1 MASVA
6 GPAPPSPIADALV
19 SLVDRAPAAPGL
31 DDRSRAVLARI
42 VASPLSY
49 ALAAP
54 PSPRVRQPLRAM
66 LEAMRLA
73 GPAVASFLRG
83 LADAFDLDMLAEV
96 EGAGW
101 IQSWPT
107 DGMVAVSLTP
117 RAAEHV
123 GVELVERGLDGD
135 ESHWR
140 PVDPRPRPIRSRPQ
154 YGTRRGPGWLEACV
168 DPAPGPLERA
178 IEREEYLE
186 QERRTAA
193 GEPIRDEQTG
203 AIARERIRIMGV
215 EVPRARRR
223 TKVSK
228 KKRRKAAA
236 PA

>member
-6 GPAPPSPIADALV
+6 GPAPPSPLDGVLRALV
-19 SLVDRAPAAPGL
+19 ERAPDAPGL

-73 GPAVASFLRG
+73 GPLVAAFLRG

-107 DGMVAVSLTP
+107 DGMIAVSLSP
-117 RAAEHV
+117 LAAEHV

-135 ESHWR
+135 ESHWM
-140 PVDPRPRPIRSRPQ
+140 PVDPRPRPIHSRPQ
-154 YGTRRGPGWLEACV
+154 YGSG
-168 DPAPGPLERA
+168 
-178 IEREEYLE
+178 
-186 QERRTAA
+186 
-193 GEPIRDEQTG
+193 
-203 AIARERIRIMGV
+203 
-215 EVPRARRR
+215 
-223 TKVSK
+223 
-228 KKRRKAAA
+228 AA
-236 PA
+236 PAGSMRASTPHPGRSSGPSRRSSENSSSARS

>member
-6 GPAPPSPIADALV
+6 GPASPIADALV
-19 SLVDRAPAAPGL
+19 ALVDRAPAAPGL

-49 ALAAP
+49 ALAGP

-66 LEAMRLA
+66 LEGMRLA
-73 GPAVASFLRG
+73 GPLVAAFLRG

-107 DGMVAVSLTP
+107 DGMVAVSLSP
-117 RAAEHV
+117 IAAEHV

-135 ESHWR
+135 ESHWM
-140 PVDPRPRPIRSRPQ
+140 PVDPRPRPIHSRPQ

-193 GEPIRDEQTG
+193 GEPIRDPESG
-203 AIARERIRIMGV
+203 KVLMERLRLLGQ
-215 EVPRARRR
+215 EVPRARKRV
-223 TKVSK
+223 KVSK

-236 PA
+236 LA